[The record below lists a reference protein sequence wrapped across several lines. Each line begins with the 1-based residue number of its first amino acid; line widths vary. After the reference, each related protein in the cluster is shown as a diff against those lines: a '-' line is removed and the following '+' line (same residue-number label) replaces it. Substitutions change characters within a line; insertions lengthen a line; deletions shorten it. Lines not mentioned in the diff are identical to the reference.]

1 MKKTDHDQETA
12 MPISTQEAADAL
24 QDIARTQH
32 RASILRGYERGA
44 PHLILWGLIWVLGY
58 GTSDLAPALANPA
71 WLVLDLLGMTGS
83 FLIGR
88 AAAAGRS
95 SASAGYGARFAGL
108 GFTALA
114 FVAAT
119 YYILQPH
126 DSAQFGAFPALLIA
140 LIYTVI
146 GIWRGSRWA
155 IAGIVVGV
163 CTVAGYAFF
172 REHFMLWMAV
182 VGGGTLILTGLWLR
196 RA

>member
-1 MKKTDHDQETA
+1 
-12 MPISTQEAADAL
+12 MPITTQEAADAL

-32 RASILRGYERGA
+32 RASVLRGYERGG

-58 GTSDLAPALANPA
+58 GTCDLAPALANPA
-71 WLVLDLLGMTGS
+71 WLALDLVGICGS

-88 AAAAGRS
+88 AAVTS
-95 SASAGYGARFAGL
+95 KTSASSGYGTRFAAL
-108 GFTALA
+108 GITIFA

-126 DSAQFGAFPALLIA
+126 DLAQFGAFPALLVA
-140 LIYTVI
+140 LIYSVV

-155 IAGIVVGV
+155 IAGIALGL

-172 REHFMLWMAV
+172 REHYMLWMALI
-182 VGGGTLILTGLWLR
+182 GGGTLIVTGLWLR

>member
-1 MKKTDHDQETA
+1 
-12 MPISTQEAADAL
+12 MPISTQEAAETL
-24 QDIARTQH
+24 QEIARTQR

-44 PHLILWGLIWVLGY
+44 PHLILWGIIWALGY
-58 GTSDLAPALANPA
+58 GTCDLAPALANPA
-71 WLVLDLLGMTGS
+71 WLLLDIAGMTGS

-88 AAAAGRS
+88 AAAAGKTG
-95 SASAGYGARFAGL
+95 ATTAYGARFAAL

-114 FVAAT
+114 FVIAT

-126 DSAQFGAFPALLIA
+126 DSAQFGAFPALFIA

-155 IAGIVVGV
+155 VAGIVLGV
-163 CTVAGYAFF
+163 CTVGGYAFL